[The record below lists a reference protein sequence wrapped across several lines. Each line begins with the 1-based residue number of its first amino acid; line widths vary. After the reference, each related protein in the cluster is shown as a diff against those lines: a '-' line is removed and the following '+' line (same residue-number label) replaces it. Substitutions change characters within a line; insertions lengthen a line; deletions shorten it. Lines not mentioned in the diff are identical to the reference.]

1 MYRLKWDN
9 TIAFCTISSST
20 SGQPG
25 VGGDEDRKEM
35 EPGLLDLEGHWRC
48 VGFHTE
54 TGAIGPGVSVC
65 VGNRGM
71 T

>member
-1 MYRLKWDN
+1 M
-9 TIAFCTISSST
+9 

-65 VGNRGM
+65 GGNRGM